1 MTYTHNILQLK
12 EQLNACI
19 LGQEKLINMVL
30 IGIFAQG
37 HILLESVPGLAKT
50 TLAKTL
56 AKSLQLNFKRIQF
69 TPDLLPSDI
78 LGAQVYNPKKNDLQ
92 TRFGPIFT
100 NILLADEINR
110 APAKVQSALLEAMQ
124 ERQVTIGEDSYLL
137 QNPFIVIA
145 TSNPI
150 ESEGVYALPE
160 AQLDRFMLTIPLSY
174 PDSAS
179 EVQILQNKHHNK
191 EILPI
196 LDAYELESIKQAIQ
210 AMYCDESLYA
220 YIVALSNA
228 TRQNILIENVQALR
242 LGVSPRASLDLSL
255 AAKTYAFLHDK
266 DYVSPSDVLEVLP
279 FVFAHRIL
287 PSFEALAMG
296 IDSQKILDSIIACV
310 PIP

>member
-1 MTYTHNILQLK
+1 MSHTHKIAQLK

-19 LGQEKLINMVL
+19 LGQKKLIDMVL
-30 IGIFAQG
+30 IGVFAQG
-37 HILLESVPGLAKT
+37 HMLLESVPGLAKT

-78 LGAQVYNPKKNDLQ
+78 IGAQIYSPKDNDLQ

-124 ERQVTIGEDSYLL
+124 EHQVTIGEDSYLL
-137 QNPFIVIA
+137 QSPFIVIA

-160 AQLDRFMLTIPLSY
+160 AQLDRFMLVIPLSY

-179 EVQILQNKHHNK
+179 EIALLQNKHHTR
-191 EILPI
+191 EVVPI
-196 LDAYELESIKQAIQ
+196 LETYELDSIKHKIESI
-210 AMYCDESLYA
+210 YCDESVYA

-228 TRQNILIENVQALR
+228 TRGELLIDGVQALR

-255 AAKTYAFLHDK
+255 AAKAYAFLHDK
-266 DYVSPSDVLEVLP
+266 EYVSPSDVLNVLP
-279 FVFAHRIL
+279 FVFSHRIL
-287 PSFEALAMG
+287 LSFEALGLG
-296 IDSQKILDSIIACV
+296 IDSQKILDEITKRV